1 MQSFANASGTHKLDR
16 KQENTVFKNAIIEE
30 KINLRKTELTFTKS
44 VPKRHFPGA

>member
-16 KQENTVFKNAIIEE
+16 KQEKTVFKNAIIEE